1 MGNVFAGP
9 EADRT
14 RRKPFKRIANKETEN
29 GHRLPE
35 VIWQYILRLKTFT
48 PSDLYSSS
56 QVLAEIAAEMCA

>member
-14 RRKPFKRIANKETEN
+14 RWKPFKRIANKETEN

-35 VIWQYILRLKTFT
+35 VIWQYVLRLKAFT
-48 PSDLYSSS
+48 PFDLYSSS
-56 QVLAEIAAEMCA
+56 QVLAESATETCA

>member
-35 VIWQYILRLKTFT
+35 VIWQYVLRLKTFI
-48 PSDLYSSS
+48 PFDLYSSS
-56 QVLAEIAAEMCA
+56 QVLADSAAETSA